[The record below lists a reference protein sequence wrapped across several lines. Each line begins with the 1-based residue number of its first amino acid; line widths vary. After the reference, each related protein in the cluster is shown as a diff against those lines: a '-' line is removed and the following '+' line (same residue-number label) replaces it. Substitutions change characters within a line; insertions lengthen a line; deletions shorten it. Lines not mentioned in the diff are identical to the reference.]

1 MGCHASYIGIVRVTD
16 VSGFHAS
23 YIGIVIVTHVSG
35 QTIGPVQKVQAVQ
48 EEFLNRPIRRPE
60 TSVTSY
66 HTALRNIPEARRFIK
81 LSAYGNKIVYSS
93 YESKKK
99 DGAVNLADRHLL
111 WVDRD
116 CTNCSS
122 ICAEGFRENNGR
134 IRLWS
139 RGS

>member
-1 MGCHASYIGIVRVTD
+1 MSRIVYWYCQSYRRFGISRIVYWY
-16 VSGFHAS
+16 SHS
-23 YIGIVIVTHVSG
+23 YTLLG